1 MRNEKLEMRNWA
13 CAEKARKFFIF
24 PFSLFPLLTFS
35 FSFLIFPFLFSL
47 FPPFH
52 FSFVICHLSFVI
64 FKSLSFLN
72 LSHFSFVI
80 CHFLI
85 REREGDPCID
95 AQQDDEQGLDG
106 VDNQYEE
113 QRIV

>member
-1 MRNEKLEMRNWA
+1 MRNWA

-35 FSFLIFPFLFSL
+35 FSFLIFPS
-47 FPPFH
+47 FH

-64 FKSLSFLN
+64 FKA
-72 LSHFSFVI
+72 FSFVI
-80 CHFLI
+80 SHLFI

-113 QRIV
+113 QGIV